1 MAVERIEGPFTT
13 ESGEFYYAGQ
23 EKKVWV
29 RKEQKYYKVY
39 ESDKKVSYQLVLTE
53 QRIIK
58 DKPTSTLE
66 SYYALGRARP
76 TDNYPIRAYPTVA
89 DLPFKKGF
97 IKRTFAIDKLH
108 LDYGIIEV
116 VAPTNATSYKFT
128 SVQWMISGSLDVVMA
143 HNEKQLMK
151 AERVIPGI
159 SEEIPTDQ
167 LHQSK
172 FDLDVSSD
180 DMLNQSARYN
190 RTNTQGSSN

>member
-1 MAVERIEGPFTT
+1 
-13 ESGEFYYAGQ
+13 
-23 EKKVWV
+23 
-29 RKEQKYYKVY
+29 
-39 ESDKKVSYQLVLTE
+39 
-53 QRIIK
+53 
-58 DKPTSTLE
+58 
-66 SYYALGRARP
+66 
-76 TDNYPIRAYPTVA
+76 
-89 DLPFKKGF
+89 
-97 IKRTFAIDKLH
+97 
-108 LDYGIIEV
+108 
-116 VAPTNATSYKFT
+116 
-128 SVQWMISGSLDVVMA
+128 MISGSLDVIMA